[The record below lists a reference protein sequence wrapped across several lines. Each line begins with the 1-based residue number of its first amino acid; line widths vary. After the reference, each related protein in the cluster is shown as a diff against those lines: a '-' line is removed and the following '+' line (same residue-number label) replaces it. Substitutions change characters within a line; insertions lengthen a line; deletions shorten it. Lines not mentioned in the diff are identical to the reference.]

1 MTKHDHEESGEGRSA
16 PRNGKMF
23 SVSYETLVKAFI
35 GCLLALMAWSYNEI
49 TSLRQNKADKTEL
62 YREVAAVQSTLNEI
76 KAAVGRV
83 ENLHITKENKNG
95 VSK

>member
-1 MTKHDHEESGEGRSA
+1 MEKHEPEESEEGRSA